1 MAKGLDK
8 VLASVTKTEQVVTCA
23 ICGKKH
29 SLDSKEFVVFYGD
42 VMVGLDSPAVS
53 GNIDDKGKIIGSS
66 VLCLEH
72 EAVDAF
78 VSEMKKLAHKNSVVQ
93 RSAKKE
99 VQDGDEDR

>member
-42 VMVGLDSPAVS
+42 IMVGLDSPAVS

-72 EAVDAF
+72 EAVDVF
-78 VSEMKKLAHKNSVVQ
+78 VSEMKKLAYNNSVQ

-99 VQDGDEDR
+99 VQDGDEDH

>member
-1 MAKGLDK
+1 MAKGLGRI
-8 VLASVTKTEQVVTCA
+8 LAGVTKTEQVVTCA

-29 SLDSKEFVVFYGD
+29 SLNSKEFVVFYGD

-53 GNIDDKGKIIGSS
+53 GNIDDKGKIVGSS

-78 VSEMKKLAHKNSVVQ
+78 VSEMKKLAHKNLVVQ
-93 RSAKKE
+93 RAKKE
-99 VQDGDEDR
+99 VQDDDEDR

>member
-78 VSEMKKLAHKNSVVQ
+78 VSEMKKLAHKNLVVQ
-93 RSAKKE
+93 RAKKE